1 MRQNGSVPTN
11 KRNGLAIS
19 RIDEEYC
26 FIRADK
32 TESACERGGR
42 EARGMGGEESEKEKE
57 KKRGRKKASC
67 LIKSELEDDVQSWL
81 VIML

>member
-1 MRQNGSVPTN
+1 MPTN

-32 TESACERGGR
+32 TRRDHREERG
-42 EARGMGGEESEKEKE
+42 RGGDRQEERGEESAKEKGKE
-57 KKRGRKKASC
+57 RKKASC
-67 LIKSELEDDVQSWL
+67 LIKWELGADV
-81 VIML
+81 

>member
-32 TESACERGGR
+32 TESACE
-42 EARGMGGEESEKEKE
+42 MGGEKQEEWGEKRAR
-57 KKRGRKKASC
+57 KRKRKREEGRKQA
-67 LIKSELEDDVQSWL
+67 V
-81 VIML
+81 

>member
-26 FIRADK
+26 FIRVDK
-32 TESACERGGR
+32 TERERPR
-42 EARGMGGEESEKEKE
+42 ESQCVQEGGEEREGLGGEGNEKGKE
-57 KKRGRKKASC
+57 KKRGRKKP
-67 LIKSELEDDVQSWL
+67 V
-81 VIML
+81 

>member
-1 MRQNGSVPTN
+1 MRLNGSVPTN

-32 TESACERGGR
+32 TERVSNRERVCARVGG
-42 EARGMGGEESEKEKE
+42 EKQEELGGEESKKE
-57 KKRGRKKASC
+57 KRGRKKS
-67 LIKSELEDDVQSWL
+67 V
-81 VIML
+81 

>member
-1 MRQNGSVPTN
+1 MPTN

-32 TESACERGGR
+32 TGREHTAERERGATGR
-42 EARGMGGEESEKEKE
+42 SNGERRAKERGKE
-57 KKRGRKKASC
+57 RKKASC
-67 LIKSELEDDVQSWL
+67 LIKWELGADV
-81 VIML
+81 

>member
-26 FIRADK
+26 FIRVDK
-32 TESACERGGR
+32 TERERPRESQCVQERGERSERDGGR
-42 EARGMGGEESEKEKE
+42 REREGEREKE
-57 KKRGRKKASC
+57 RKKETC
-67 LIKSELEDDVQSWL
+67 LIKSELEDDV
-81 VIML
+81 